1 MAGEIKTITNPI
13 VNCYLIKTDS
23 GFIMVDAGVSFYRGA
38 LKKALKQAGCRPG
51 GLKLVVI
58 THGDY
63 DHTGNCAWLQKNYS
77 AKIAVHKNE
86 VGAVEGGDML
96 ATRKTE
102 QGIGLRISQA
112 VFKPLFFR
120 KCKPD
125 IFLDEGDDLS
135 EYGLEG
141 KVVYMPGHT
150 TGSIGVLTGE
160 GDFFCG
166 DLLTNSGR
174 PEKNRLVD
182 NEAEMDASI
191 EKLKTLGVK
200 TVYPGHGKPFRMEE
214 FIKNSP

>member
-1 MAGEIKTITNPI
+1 
-13 VNCYLIKTDS
+13 
-23 GFIMVDAGVSFYRGA
+23 
-38 LKKALKQAGCRPG
+38 
-51 GLKLVVI
+51 
-58 THGDY
+58 
-63 DHTGNCAWLQKNYS
+63 
-77 AKIAVHKNE
+77 
-86 VGAVEGGDML
+86 ML
-96 ATRKTE
+96 ASRKTR
-102 QGIGLRISQA
+102 QGIMFRVTLA
-112 VFKPLFFR
+112 LFRWLIFR

-125 IFLDEGDDLS
+125 ILVGDGDDLS
-135 EYGLEG
+135 QYGLDG
-141 KVVYMPGHT
+141 RVVYIPGHT

-182 NEAEMDASI
+182 DEAEMDASI

>member
-1 MAGEIKTITNPI
+1 
-13 VNCYLIKTDS
+13 V
-23 GFIMVDAGVSFYRGA
+23 
-38 LKKALKQAGCRPG
+38 
-51 GLKLVVI
+51 
-58 THGDY
+58 GD
-63 DHTGNCAWLQKNYS
+63 
-77 AKIAVHKNE
+77 
-86 VGAVEGGDML
+86 
-96 ATRKTE
+96 
-102 QGIGLRISQA
+102 
-112 VFKPLFFR
+112 
-120 KCKPD
+120 
-125 IFLDEGDDLS
+125 GDDLS
-135 EYGLEG
+135 QYGLDG
-141 KVVYMPGHT
+141 RVVYIPGHT